1 MRVLVVIFYLIFSFD
16 SFSQIMQNPEENENS
31 DVDNNQVQRTILDD
45 SSKVIYSVKTTKFIL
60 KKDFSS
66 GDTVFV
72 SPDSSLTNLEKLYRD
87 NTNFYT
93 YQDLGNIGTPLY
105 NIYTYYST
113 DFSLSSGFNSL
124 DHYYLS
130 SSTPKFY
137 DTRSPFI
144 DLSLFFGGSGR
155 SVVDFVFSRNINK
168 NWNIGLD
175 IHRISS
181 DKQISPSK
189 NKGDKNISSS
199 LFKIFTYHQSNNKKL
214 VFYSDFVAF
223 NHNIF
228 GYGGINIDTESL
240 PLDLF
245 TYDDFEVRLKQI
257 ENNEKRSRFNS
268 LLNYK
273 IFSGVEVYNDFKLY
287 SQNISYNDNN
297 FSENR
302 SFYENIIVNQNF
314 TSDSSRFNTL
324 ENRVGLRGSLDR
336 VRYNLY
342 ANYKNIAYRL
352 TSDNFTSKINRIY
365 IGGDIN
371 YLNNKVD
378 LKGSFKIK
386 STGDYSFRGNI
397 DLGVLRL
404 SYYSGLHETS
414 LFYNRYSS
422 NHFSWD
428 NNFKS
433 SFINILEGAL
443 KFQNNSIFFEP
454 FIKIISV
461 GDHVYLSEDKI
472 PTQHN
477 ESLLNNQFGITLKVS
492 LFNRVINLDNI
503 YIFNVSPDIDNIIN
517 IPKHNNYSKLYYSG
531 NWFKNTIPV
540 QFGVNMYFRS
550 EYNGNAYDP
559 SLQSYYVQNS
569 FILQQYLRYN
579 LFFNMQVKNF
589 RVFLKMTHFN
599 QFDRF
604 NGYFATPYY
613 PGQKKV
619 LDLGVKWYFFN

>member
-45 SSKVIYSVKTTKFIL
+45 SSKVIYSVKTTKYIL

-130 SSTPKFY
+130 SSIPKFY

-144 DLSLFFGGSGR
+144 DLSLFFGGRGR

-228 GYGGINIDTESL
+228 GY
-240 PLDLF
+240 
-245 TYDDFEVRLKQI
+245 V
-257 ENNEKRSRFNS
+257 
-268 LLNYK
+268 
-273 IFSGVEVYNDFKLY
+273 V
-287 SQNISYNDNN
+287 
-297 FSENR
+297 
-302 SFYENIIVNQNF
+302 
-314 TSDSSRFNTL
+314 
-324 ENRVGLRGSLDR
+324 
-336 VRYNLY
+336 
-342 ANYKNIAYRL
+342 
-352 TSDNFTSKINRIY
+352 
-365 IGGDIN
+365 
-371 YLNNKVD
+371 
-378 LKGSFKIK
+378 
-386 STGDYSFRGNI
+386 
-397 DLGVLRL
+397 
-404 SYYSGLHETS
+404 
-414 LFYNRYSS
+414 
-422 NHFSWD
+422 
-428 NNFKS
+428 
-433 SFINILEGAL
+433 
-443 KFQNNSIFFEP
+443 
-454 FIKIISV
+454 
-461 GDHVYLSEDKI
+461 
-472 PTQHN
+472 
-477 ESLLNNQFGITLKVS
+477 
-492 LFNRVINLDNI
+492 
-503 YIFNVSPDIDNIIN
+503 
-517 IPKHNNYSKLYYSG
+517 
-531 NWFKNTIPV
+531 
-540 QFGVNMYFRS
+540 
-550 EYNGNAYDP
+550 
-559 SLQSYYVQNS
+559 
-569 FILQQYLRYN
+569 
-579 LFFNMQVKNF
+579 
-589 RVFLKMTHFN
+589 
-599 QFDRF
+599 
-604 NGYFATPYY
+604 
-613 PGQKKV
+613 
-619 LDLGVKWYFFN
+619 